1 MPFDWRDHD
10 GQPLQERF
18 RENLG
23 REVWLDLLEVV
34 ANIDGLAIDQDT
46 ARGHIDLLKA
56 FEKFLAGIDRLTPST
71 PDEKIEQFHPTVFV
85 SHQRADLVE
94 AERIAFLACQ
104 QGVDYWLD
112 IHDPL
117 LRLANRT
124 IPPHDLRYPIII
136 AAIIEIGLLNSTCLI
151 AVHSLNSLASKWVP
165 YELGRVRDRRIQSAN
180 VGGWFH
186 PMVRPGQCGDYVHL
200 CGIAHG
206 DEPLVDSW
214 LQKWAGGNKAC
225 KGWPPG
231 RPTRPLPV

>member
-1 MPFDWRDHD
+1 MPFDWREHD
-10 GQPLQERF
+10 RQPLPERF

-23 REVWLDLLEVV
+23 GDVWSDLLE
-34 ANIDGLAIDQDT
+34 AIGKIDGLEIDQNTGD
-46 ARGHIDLLKA
+46 RHIDLLIA
-56 FEKFLAGIDRLTPST
+56 FEEFLAGIDRLTPST
-71 PDEKIEQFHPTVFV
+71 PDEKIRKFDPTVFV

-104 QGVDYWLD
+104 QGLDYWLD
-112 IHDPL
+112 IHDPFL
-117 LRLANRT
+117 VLANRK

-200 CGIAHG
+200 CGMAIG
-206 DEPLVDSW
+206 GEPLVDLW
-214 LQKWAGGNKAC
+214 LHTWAGGKNVC
-225 KGWPPG
+225 KGWPAG